1 MNPDYGRL
9 RQSKQKDCFEK
20 EVNIERERV
29 REKGWDKKIERE
41 CDKDYKWKM

>member
-20 EVNIERERV
+20 EVNIERE
-29 REKGWDKKIERE
+29 KERE
-41 CDKDYKWKM
+41 LERKDGIKR